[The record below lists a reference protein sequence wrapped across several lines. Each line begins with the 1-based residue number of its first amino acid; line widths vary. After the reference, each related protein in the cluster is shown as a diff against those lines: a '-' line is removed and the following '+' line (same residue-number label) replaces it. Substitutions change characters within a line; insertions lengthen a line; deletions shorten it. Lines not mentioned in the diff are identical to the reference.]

1 MGFFKPHL
9 NAIRSKL
16 SRLSQSSTVQGFV
29 WLLSA
34 KFLKIFLQAFYF
46 IFLARALH
54 PEHYGMFVAITAL
67 VNLTLPF
74 ASWGSSQLLVK
85 NVSRNK
91 SLIRE
96 YWGNSLFI
104 SSCGGIAILLV
115 IVLLQP
121 IVLSKVNMPAA
132 IALIAVSD
140 LVLGR
145 FTDVSFKALACFD
158 KLDLA
163 AHIST
168 VQTGARV
175 LAAAWLNFL
184 VVSPSILNW
193 SVLYFISGIV
203 PAVFSTVLLYRIFG
217 SPTLKLSLMKPEARE
232 GFYFAVDMS
241 ARTVCNDL
249 DKTMLAQLS
258 TLNAT
263 GLYGL
268 GYRVIGV
275 ATSPIL
281 TILTISYSKFFE
293 QGEAGIRGSLKVA
306 RRFAPI
312 AIAYSAAMSLLI
324 CLFAP
329 AIPKILGPEYE
340 AAIGVIRWLSPV
352 VVLSTIQFF
361 SADTLTGAGLQG
373 ARTALQVSIGLL
385 NGILNFWLIPLY
397 SWRGAVWSTLI
408 SEGLLV
414 IILFCLIGFFYR
426 RQQQDSQPI

>member
-1 MGFFKPHL
+1 MGFFRPYL

-16 SRLSQSSTVQGFV
+16 SRLSRSSTVQGFA

-34 KFLKIFLQAFYF
+34 KFLKIFLQALYF

-54 PEHYGMFVAITAL
+54 PEHYGMFVAVTAL
-67 VNLTLPF
+67 VSLTLPF
-74 ASWGSSQLLVK
+74 ASWGSSQILVK
-85 NVSRNK
+85 HVSRDR

-104 SSCGGIAILLV
+104 SSCGGIVILLL

-121 IVLSKVNMPAA
+121 IVLAKVNMPAA

-140 LVLGR
+140 LVLAR
-145 FTDVSFKALACFD
+145 FVDVTFKALACFD

-184 VVSPSILNW
+184 VVSPSILDW

-203 PAVFSTVLLYRIFG
+203 PAVFSTVLLYRLFG
-217 SPTLKLSLMKPEARE
+217 GPKLQLDLMKSETRE

-249 DKTMLAQLS
+249 DKTMLAQFS
-258 TLNAT
+258 TLGAT

-268 GYRVIGV
+268 GYRVISV
-275 ATSPIL
+275 ATSPIM
-281 TILTISYSKFFE
+281 TIMTITYSRFFE
-293 QGEAGIRGSLKVA
+293 QGEAGIQGSLKVA

-312 AIAYSAAMSLLI
+312 AVGYSALMSLLL

-329 AIPKILGPEYE
+329 VIPKILGPEYE

-352 VVLSTIQFF
+352 IVLSTIQYF

-373 ARTALQVSIGLL
+373 ARTALQVTIGVL
-385 NGILNFWLIPLY
+385 NGLLNFWLIPLY
-397 SWRGAVWSTLI
+397 SWKGAVWATLI

-414 IILFCLIGFFYR
+414 IILFSLIAFFYR
-426 RQQQDSQPI
+426 RQQQASPSI